1 MKNAGRSSIFNLGD
15 ADTLTHKGHK
25 IDEIDQFEKPGSD
38 DEVRNSCYSTIQTY
52 ECARNV
58 RYLDSFNIQY
68 PSKPDTRPNP
78 NLHQINFLKSSNY
91 ICTEITCSRLSF

>member
-38 DEVRNSCYSTIQTY
+38 DEVRNSCYSTIQIY
-52 ECARNV
+52 ECSRN
-58 RYLDSFNIQY
+58 
-68 PSKPDTRPNP
+68 
-78 NLHQINFLKSSNY
+78 
-91 ICTEITCSRLSF
+91 